1 MGNFFHLWPVL
12 LFLAFMLGVSFWVQR
27 ASRGDRQQ
35 NFAKDYFI
43 GGRSL
48 GGFVLAMTTVAT
60 YSSVSTFVG
69 GPGMAWAIGYGW
81 LYMAIVQV
89 VVIFLVLG
97 IFGKKIAMVSRKID
111 AVTVVDVIRNRYQSD
126 LLANISAL
134 VIVAFF
140 CATMVAQFVGA
151 AKLFEAVTGFSYVT
165 GLTLFG
171 LIVVF
176 YTTVGGFK
184 GVAITDAICAVAMI
198 IGLFILFFSMLE
210 TGGGYEK
217 IMTHIQTNH
226 PDMLEPLSRGK
237 MPISLYIS
245 QWLLVGV
252 CTLAL
257 PQSVVRGISYKNTK
271 ALHNA
276 MIIGTVVIGAM
287 TLIATWI
294 GVLSKGVLTDTLQAY
309 GGSVDN
315 ITPLTIIGTMD
326 PFWAGITIIGPIAAT
341 ISTVSSLLLA
351 SSSAIIKDVYMH
363 ECSKRHKTVSNNTI
377 RLFSMGATVI
387 LGLGVYFIA
396 IAPPSVDNITPLT
409 IIGTM
414 DPFWAGI
421 TIIGPI
427 AATISTV
434 SSLLLAS
441 SSAIIKDVYM
451 HECSKRHKTVSN
463 NTIRLFSMGATV
475 ILGLGVYFIAIAPP
489 SVIWKINMFAFG
501 GLETAFFWVLIFGLF
516 WKKANRTGAVFAM
529 AGGVLAYCTT
539 MALQIKFFDLHQIV
553 IGIGA
558 SLIFFLIGNA
568 LGKEHDEHIL
578 RIFFPEKY
586 RD

>member
-111 AVTVVDVIRNRYQSD
+111 AVTVVDVIRSRYQSD

-134 VIVAFF
+134 VIVASS
-140 CATMVAQFVGA
+140 VRRWSPSSWELS
-151 AKLFEAVTGFSYVT
+151 KLFEAVTGFSYVT

-210 TGGGYEK
+210 TGGGYER

-315 ITPLTIIGTMD
+315 ITRLLSLAPWTPSGPASPSSVPSQQLFLPCLPCCWPPL
-326 PFWAGITIIGPIAAT
+326 
-341 ISTVSSLLLA
+341 
-351 SSSAIIKDVYMH
+351 
-363 ECSKRHKTVSNNTI
+363 
-377 RLFSMGATVI
+377 
-387 LGLGVYFIA
+387 
-396 IAPPSVDNITPLT
+396 PP
-409 IIGTM
+409 
-414 DPFWAGI
+414 
-421 TIIGPI
+421 
-427 AATISTV
+427 
-434 SSLLLAS
+434 
-441 SSAIIKDVYM
+441 IIKDVYM

-553 IGIGA
+553 IA
-558 SLIFFLIGNA
+558 SV
-568 LGKEHDEHIL
+568 L
-578 RIFFPEKY
+578 R
-586 RD
+586 

>member
-111 AVTVVDVIRNRYQSD
+111 AVTVVDVIRSRYQSD

-184 GVAITDAICAVAMI
+184 G
-198 IGLFILFFSMLE
+198 
-210 TGGGYEK
+210 
-217 IMTHIQTNH
+217 
-226 PDMLEPLSRGK
+226 
-237 MPISLYIS
+237 
-245 QWLLVGV
+245 
-252 CTLAL
+252 
-257 PQSVVRGISYKNTK
+257 
-271 ALHNA
+271 
-276 MIIGTVVIGAM
+276 
-287 TLIATWI
+287 
-294 GVLSKGVLTDTLQAY
+294 
-309 GGSVDN
+309 
-315 ITPLTIIGTMD
+315 
-326 PFWAGITIIGPIAAT
+326 
-341 ISTVSSLLLA
+341 
-351 SSSAIIKDVYMH
+351 
-363 ECSKRHKTVSNNTI
+363 
-377 RLFSMGATVI
+377 
-387 LGLGVYFIA
+387 
-396 IAPPSVDNITPLT
+396 
-409 IIGTM
+409 
-414 DPFWAGI
+414 
-421 TIIGPI
+421 
-427 AATISTV
+427 
-434 SSLLLAS
+434 
-441 SSAIIKDVYM
+441 
-451 HECSKRHKTVSN
+451 
-463 NTIRLFSMGATV
+463 
-475 ILGLGVYFIAIAPP
+475 
-489 SVIWKINMFAFG
+489 
-501 GLETAFFWVLIFGLF
+501 
-516 WKKANRTGAVFAM
+516 
-529 AGGVLAYCTT
+529 
-539 MALQIKFFDLHQIV
+539 
-553 IGIGA
+553 
-558 SLIFFLIGNA
+558 
-568 LGKEHDEHIL
+568 
-578 RIFFPEKY
+578 
-586 RD
+586 

>member
-12 LFLAFMLGVSFWVQR
+12 LFLAFMLGISFWVQR
-27 ASRGDRQQ
+27 ASRSDRQQ

-69 GPGMAWAIGYGW
+69 GPGMAWVIGYGW

-111 AVTVVDVIRNRYQSD
+111 AVTVVDVIRSRYQSD

-217 IMTHIQTNH
+217 IMTHIQANH

-294 GVLSKGVLTDTLQAY
+294 GVLSKGVLTDTLRTRCHQ
-309 GGSVDN
+309 
-315 ITPLTIIGTMD
+315 
-326 PFWAGITIIGPIAAT
+326 
-341 ISTVSSLLLA
+341 
-351 SSSAIIKDVYMH
+351 
-363 ECSKRHKTVSNNTI
+363 
-377 RLFSMGATVI
+377 
-387 LGLGVYFIA
+387 GV
-396 IAPPSVDNITPLT
+396 
-409 IIGTM
+409 
-414 DPFWAGI
+414 
-421 TIIGPI
+421 
-427 AATISTV
+427 
-434 SSLLLAS
+434 
-441 SSAIIKDVYM
+441 
-451 HECSKRHKTVSN
+451 
-463 NTIRLFSMGATV
+463 
-475 ILGLGVYFIAIAPP
+475 
-489 SVIWKINMFAFG
+489 
-501 GLETAFFWVLIFGLF
+501 
-516 WKKANRTGAVFAM
+516 
-529 AGGVLAYCTT
+529 
-539 MALQIKFFDLHQIV
+539 
-553 IGIGA
+553 
-558 SLIFFLIGNA
+558 
-568 LGKEHDEHIL
+568 
-578 RIFFPEKY
+578 
-586 RD
+586 